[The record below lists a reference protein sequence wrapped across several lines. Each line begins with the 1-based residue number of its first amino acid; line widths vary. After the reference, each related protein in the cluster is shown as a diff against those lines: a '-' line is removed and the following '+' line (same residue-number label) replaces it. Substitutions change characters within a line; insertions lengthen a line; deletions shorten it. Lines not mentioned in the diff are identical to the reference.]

1 MKAVHVTEIKSACVT
16 EFFITMLDASAFFLV
31 CNTEKL
37 MLLLWLLFEY
47 LYTDQMNPF
56 FRQGRCREKQ
66 DSARCSGSFRQTP
79 KYLKGTCLAANEC
92 PGTFS

>member
-1 MKAVHVTEIKSACVT
+1 MKAVNVNEIKSACVT
-16 EFFITMLDASAFFLV
+16 EFFITMLDASVFFLV

-56 FRQGRCREKQ
+56 LGKDNVGKNKTLPDVLVRSDRH
-66 DSARCSGSFRQTP
+66 P
-79 KYLKGTCLAANEC
+79 NI
-92 PGTFS
+92 

>member
-1 MKAVHVTEIKSACVT
+1 MKPVNVTEIKSACVT

-37 MLLLWLLFEY
+37 MILLWLLFEY

-56 FRQGRCREKQ
+56 LGK
-66 DSARCSGSFRQTP
+66 DDVGKNKTARCSGSFRQTP
-79 KYLKGTCLAANEC
+79 KYLKGTCLAANEP